1 MPAPS
6 PSMPSSSPG
15 APQEAHAKSA
25 DSDRTAA
32 VASSSGLGP
41 TAALSAT
48 TGPGA
53 AGKKSRL
60 SKRTKAR
67 KRAKKRDSKTRR
79 HPQRLASLDALIADD
94 EAGASLPERTDALQ
108 VQGTTEAQA
117 QPSQEVQEPPAD
129 TAMAVV
135 TNKVVIS
142 GGSGN
147 SEPDSGH
154 HSGSQV
160 KRPLAPMN
168 QQKKPR
174 SAPSS
179 PLLVRVLNQVR
190 IATCIDLTDSRR
202 SSSRSTRAVGST
214 TLREFSRLS
223 TLTDANV
230 VSPLVACSLAAL
242 VSLLCLLLLAVLWAG
257 PQPLLER
264 CASLDCRQARAFLD
278 MLMDASVDPCKDF
291 FWHACR
297 RWVTG
302 HFGGGTN
309 FSGQALRDTLLSLKR
324 ALLDRDAVAVAARPV
339 RFYRACSMF
348 PTLPYAMTPSSL
360 VERFRN
366 DTSVL
371 TMTDTA
377 AVLRRVLQLSL
388 MRRVSTL
395 FSVALVDYH
404 GNASLYLSRA
414 KSLARKLNDV
424 KHGPSF
430 VEFLMEIV
438 AVTLPLAPQIPSN
451 DTKTTVD
458 ALLAFDDMVDSN
470 ESAADGTT
478 ALSAPNIDSLGE
490 LMGGNDW
497 IESVNLLSSPSF
509 QLTKASTVMC
519 DGFESIKST
528 VEYFRRNFALGLLY
542 IFIHIL
548 MEAGQFYYLKR
559 FTFDRQDELERT
571 CLGASQDALPPLWSN
586 LFNNLSHSNKTEPS
600 RVDAIFSRVRELSA
614 QRPPIDGMT
623 IGDRERAI
631 AALRHVQLLEHNTSL
646 SVLPNV
652 LDGLNISEAQGDF
665 PSLYIDVKTA
675 ETMRRLADPPSF
687 VDVLTSSFLLTAR
700 VVYSKVLNTVV
711 LPAALR
717 RPPFI
722 YSTRVPIEFDVASV
736 GVLLAQAVFRAG
748 LPSAS
753 AGDAAARWFDG
764 NVDEFISCAEESAQ
778 SVLRTTLRS
787 LHPEDALELFSLTRA
802 IKIAHTVMRKDY
814 EPLRFRRGYHEAW
827 TVAQRTFF
835 RRFCLLV
842 CSSDV
847 GSEGI
852 VESRL
857 RCMLP
862 LLNMVEFT
870 GAFECNEFPNLRKLR
885 SCLSV

>member
-1 MPAPS
+1 M
-6 PSMPSSSPG
+6 
-15 APQEAHAKSA
+15 
-25 DSDRTAA
+25 
-32 VASSSGLGP
+32 
-41 TAALSAT
+41 ALSAT
-48 TGPGA
+48 TGPA
-53 AGKKSRL
+53 TSKKSGS
-60 SKRTKAR
+60 SKRTKAK
-67 KRAKKRDSKTRR
+67 KRAKKRDYKTHR
-79 HPQRLASLDALIADD
+79 HLHTRRLASMDAVIADD
-94 EAGASLPERTDALQ
+94 EAGASLPEKPDALQ
-108 VQGTTEAQA
+108 VEGTTAAQDK
-117 QPSQEVQEPPAD
+117 PSQEAQEHLAD
-129 TAMAVV
+129 AAVAVV
-135 TNKVVIS
+135 ADKMVVGGGS

-147 SEPDSGH
+147 SEPDS
-154 HSGSQV
+154 QV
-160 KRPLAPMN
+160 KRPPTPIK
-168 QQKKPR
+168 QKKKPK
-174 SAPSS
+174 STSSS
-179 PLLVRVLNQVR
+179 PLLVRVFNKVR
-190 IATCIDLTDSRR
+190 IATSPKRTVHLEKPPDQPVEAQDEPLPTGGDQQRR
-202 SSSRSTRAVGST
+202 KSSVHFGST

-223 TLTDANV
+223 TLTEANV
-230 VSPLVACSLAAL
+230 VSPMVACSLAAL

-278 MLMDASVDPCKDF
+278 TLMDASVDPCKDF
-291 FWHACR
+291 FWHSCR

-309 FSGQALRDTLLSLKR
+309 FSGQALRDMFVALKW
-324 ALLDRDAVAVAARPV
+324 ALLDRAGDDGYAADVGVAARPV
-339 RFYRACSMF
+339 RFYRACNVF
-348 PTLPYAMTPSSL
+348 PTLPYSMTLSSL

-377 AVLRRVLQLSL
+377 AVLRRVVQLSL

-395 FSVALVDYH
+395 FGVALVDYR

-414 KSLARKLNDV
+414 KSLARKLNNV

-430 VEFLMEIV
+430 VEFFTEIV
-438 AVTLPLAPQIPSN
+438 EVTLPLAPQIPSK

-458 ALLAFDDMVDSN
+458 ALLAFDDVVDSN
-470 ESAADGTT
+470 ESIAGGPT
-478 ALSAPNIDSLGE
+478 ALSAPNIDTLSQ

-497 IESVNLLSSPSF
+497 IETVNALSSPSF

-528 VEYFRRNFALGLLY
+528 VEYFRQNFALGLLY

-571 CLGASQDALPPLWSN
+571 CLGASQDALPLLWSN
-586 LFNNLSHSNKTEPS
+586 LFNNLSHSNATEPS

-614 QRPPIDGMT
+614 QRPPIDGMD
-623 IGDRERAI
+623 IDDQERAI
-631 AALRHVQLLEHNTSL
+631 SALRHVQLLEHNTSL
-646 SVLPNV
+646 SALSNA
-652 LDGLNISEAQGDF
+652 LDDLNMSEAQLKGDF
-665 PSLYIDVKTA
+665 PSLYISVKTA
-675 ETMRRLADPPSF
+675 ETLRRLADPPSF
-687 VDVLTSSFLLTAR
+687 VDVVTSSFLLTAR
-700 VVYSKVLNTVV
+700 VIYSKVLNAVV

-748 LPSAS
+748 LPSS
-753 AGDAAARWFDG
+753 SGGDAAARWFEG

-842 CSSDV
+842 CSSDA